1 MDATADRTDLA
12 PPSDSR
18 PWPSLGLAMLAHA
31 LLVGALAWGVAWQR
45 DAATPAVEAELW
57 SAVPVAAAPRA
68 QALPEPQPAPVV
80 PPKPVPPPPPPPDPA
95 PQQDVRIAL
104 ERQKKA
110 AAEQAARLEQE
121 RARQAA
127 RQRAEAEAADKKKRA
142 DDARRQEAAAAERA
156 EKELKA
162 QREANL
168 RRMAGL
174 ANATGAETATG
185 TAPRAAGPSAS
196 YGGRVAAAVKPNIVY
211 PEAVT
216 GNPRALVEVRTAF
229 DGAITSRKL
238 LESSGNR
245 AWDDAV
251 LRALDK
257 TEKMPRDVD
266 GRVPPVI
273 EIGFRPRD

>member
-1 MDATADRTDLA
+1 MYAAADRTDLA

-18 PWPSLGLAMLAHA
+18 PWPSLGLAVLAHA

-45 DAATPAVEAELW
+45 DASTLAVEAELW

-68 QALPEPQPAPVV
+68 QAPPEPQPAPVV
-80 PPKPVPPPPPPPDPA
+80 PPKPVPPPPPDPA
-95 PQQDVRIAL
+95 PAQEARIAL

-142 DDARRQEAAAAERA
+142 EDARRQEAAAAERA
-156 EKELKA
+156 DKELKA

-185 TAPRAAGPSAS
+185 TAARAAGPSAS

-216 GNPRALVEVRTAF
+216 GNPRALVEVRTTF
-229 DGAITSRKL
+229 DGTITSRRL
-238 LESSGNR
+238 LESSGHR

-257 TEKMPRDVD
+257 TERMPRDVD